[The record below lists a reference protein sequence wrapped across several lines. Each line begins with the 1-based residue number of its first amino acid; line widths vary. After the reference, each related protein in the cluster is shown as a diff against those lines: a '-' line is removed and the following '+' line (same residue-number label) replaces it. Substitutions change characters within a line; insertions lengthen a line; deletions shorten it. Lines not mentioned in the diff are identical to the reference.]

1 MNNPT
6 LLDKLTGQIP
16 GKTEGVSLLTLI
28 TGLIAAVVHAFWG
41 IQLSPETLTIINT
54 VAMGGLGLALG
65 SRAQRLET
73 TTNQIQASQTATAD
87 AAKENM
93 SK

>member
-28 TGLIAAVVHAFWG
+28 IGVLAAAVHMIWG
-41 IQLSPETLTIINT
+41 IQLGPETLTIINT

-73 TTNQIQASQTATAD
+73 TTNQIQASQTASSEAV
-87 AAKENM
+87 KEEL
-93 SK
+93 KK